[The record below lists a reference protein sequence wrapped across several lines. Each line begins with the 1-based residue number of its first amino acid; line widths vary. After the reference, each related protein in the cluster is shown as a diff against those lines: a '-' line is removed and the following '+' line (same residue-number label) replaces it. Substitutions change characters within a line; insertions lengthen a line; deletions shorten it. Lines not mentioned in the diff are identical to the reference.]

1 MPTLAFFV
9 SPHGFGH
16 AARSCA
22 VIERLL
28 VRDADLRV
36 EIFTT
41 VPQWFFTDT
50 LGDRFRYHELVCDL
64 GLVQRTA
71 LEEDIPATVAALD
84 AMLPFD
90 ERRLSEVAE
99 RLHCLGCSAVVND
112 ISPLG
117 IAVARR
123 AGLPSILVENFTW
136 GWIYRHHERG
146 TPELRRHGD
155 RLDEFVARVDLHLQ
169 SEPACQTTPGAC
181 PVGPIARRLRE
192 PAESVRARLGIHPH
206 EQMVLVSMGGVRWSY
221 GELEALQRSDRIVA
235 VIPGAGD
242 VVARQ
247 GSLVRLPHR
256 GPFHH
261 PDLVNASDLIIGKL
275 GYSTV
280 AEAAHYGRRFL
291 VVSRPAFPESAV
303 LEAYV
308 RRRLRVAVLEPSAFD
323 RGDWM
328 PSVLAL
334 LEVPV
339 GTRERVEDGAADA
352 ADLILRHV
360 VSGDD

>member
-1 MPTLAFFV
+1 MA
-9 SPHGFGH
+9 
-16 AARSCA
+16 
-22 VIERLL
+22 
-28 VRDADLRV
+28 RDAELQV

-41 VPQWFFTDT
+41 VPQWFFTDS
-50 LGDRFRYHELVCDL
+50 LKDRFRYHELVCDL

-99 RLHCLGCSAVVND
+99 WLHRLGCHAVVSD

-146 TPELRRHGD
+146 TSELRRHGD
-155 RLDEFVARVDLHLQ
+155 RLDRVVARVDLHLQ
-169 SEPACQTTPGAC
+169 TEPACQTTPGARRI
-181 PVGPIARRLRE
+181 GPIARQLRE
-192 PAESVRARLGIHPH
+192 PAESVRARLGIHPD

-221 GELEALQRSDRIVA
+221 GELEALQKLDRIVC

-242 VVARQ
+242 AVGRQ
-247 GSLVRLPHR
+247 GSLVCLPHR

-261 PDLVNASDLIIGKL
+261 PDLVHASDLIIGKL

-280 AEAAHYGRRFL
+280 AEAVHYGRRFL
-291 VVSRPAFPESAV
+291 VIRRPAFPESSV

-308 RRRLRVAVLEPSAFD
+308 RRRLPAAVLEQWAFD
-323 RGDWM
+323 RGDWT
-328 PSVLAL
+328 PSVLEL
-334 LEVPV
+334 LGVPV
-339 GTRERVEDGAADA
+339 ETGEVVEDGAAVA

-360 VSGDD
+360 VSAID